1 MAPALGFSWAPAGSE
16 NLPPPRQAPLGQAG
30 TAAPQ
35 GPRLR
40 VPPFPDICE
49 VHIFHLEPWEGRGT
63 LAPVDHPHL
72 GLASSL
78 PLASAPLLKGQQP
91 GRGAQLEPWPRGQIP
106 PTCFHAV
113 AHSRVHWFTPHSLP
127 TDRLVHTSPGHMPRT
142 EQEATEFLST
152 GTDSLAGMRDMELI
166 TNIRCAVTSG
176 GRASRR
182 ASGGSDVILKPE
194 AGGGA
199 GVSPARRGRRAFQAA
214 RPAGAKVLA

>member
-1 MAPALGFSWAPAGSE
+1 MWRARHSRTCRSSPSWARQLPALGLRPRFKGPA
-16 NLPPPRQAPLGQAG
+16 A
-30 TAAPQ
+30 
-35 GPRLR
+35 
-40 VPPFPDICE
+40 
-49 VHIFHLEPWEGRGT
+49 WEG
-63 LAPVDHPHL
+63 
-72 GLASSL
+72 S
-78 PLASAPLLKGQQP
+78 
-91 GRGAQLEPWPRGQIP
+91 QLEPWPRGGRIP

-127 TDRLVHTSPGHMPRT
+127 TDRLVHTPPGHMPRT

-182 ASGGSDVILKPE
+182 ASGGSDVTLKPE

-214 RPAGAKVLA
+214 RTAGAKVLG